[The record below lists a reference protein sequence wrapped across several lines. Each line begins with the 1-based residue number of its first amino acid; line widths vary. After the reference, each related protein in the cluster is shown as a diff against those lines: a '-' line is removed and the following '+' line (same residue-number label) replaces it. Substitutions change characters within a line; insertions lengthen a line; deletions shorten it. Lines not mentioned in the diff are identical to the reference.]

1 MMNGR
6 LKSISCAI
14 LLVLLGCEPVAVQ
27 YPPGSA
33 QPPYP
38 GAGVNIPSPT
48 QQPPKVQ
55 VTGPQRWNHAWT
67 KAMEGAFL
75 GLNIGGPFGGAGG
88 FTLGLLTGLITAD
101 SYYGGVNTQ
110 IQSEQEKDRQL
121 EAAIAQEL
129 KRQGDLE
136 NQVAQATPQ
145 SSGSSPERSAEN
157 PVNSARTAQTVPV
170 TPSTADPIAVA
181 SINKSPA
188 PMPPAPFKNM
198 EMKDVNGDGVPDLWI
213 YYNPQNP
220 GEIVRQEEATKYDGT
235 VNAWSY
241 FKQGKLVR
249 RDVDSYGHGKPDTV
263 FYYDGDKIAREERDE
278 SGRGL
283 ISYRAIYLNGRLTQI
298 EKDTRGEGKID
309 FWIYYDTNRTEEII
323 TKDEKDLNGD
333 GVVDLWTYYDNGRI
347 VRRDVSAVG
356 LEFLVKQEQLSLPL
370 AEAKD
375 IQIPS
380 N

>member
-1 MMNGR
+1 MNGR
-6 LKSISCAI
+6 LKSISCGI

-27 YPPGSA
+27 YPPGSV
-33 QPPYP
+33 QSPYP
-38 GAGVNIPSPT
+38 GAGVSNTSPT
-48 QQPPKVQ
+48 QQPAQAQ
-55 VTGPQRWNHAWT
+55 VTGSQRWNHAWT

-101 SYYGGVNTQ
+101 SHYGGVNAQ

-129 KRQGDLE
+129 QRQGNLE

-145 SSGSSPERSAEN
+145 SNSSSTEKSAEI
-157 PVNSARTAQTVPV
+157 PVNSTRTAQTVPGASK
-170 TPSTADPIAVA
+170 TDPIAVA

-188 PMPPAPFKNM
+188 PMTPAPFKNM
-198 EMKDVNGDGVPDLWI
+198 EVKDINGDGVPDLWI

-249 RDVDSYGHGKPDTV
+249 RDVDSHGHGKPDTV

-283 ISYRAIYLNGRLTQI
+283 ISYRAIYRNGRLAQI
-298 EKDTRGEGKID
+298 EKDSRGEGKID
-309 FWIYYDTNRTEEII
+309 LWIHYDTNRNEEVII
-323 TKDEKDLNGD
+323 KDEKDLNGD
-333 GVVDLWTYYDNGRI
+333 GVIDLWTYYENGRL

-356 LEFLVKQEQLSLPL
+356 LEFLAKQEQLPLPL

-375 IQIPS
+375 IQIPG

>member
-1 MMNGR
+1 
-6 LKSISCAI
+6 
-14 LLVLLGCEPVAVQ
+14 
-27 YPPGSA
+27 
-33 QPPYP
+33 
-38 GAGVNIPSPT
+38 
-48 QQPPKVQ
+48 
-55 VTGPQRWNHAWT
+55 
-67 KAMEGAFL
+67 MEGAFL

-101 SYYGGVNTQ
+101 SHYGGVNAQ

-121 EAAIAQEL
+121 ETAIEEEL
-129 KRQGDLE
+129 QRQGNFE

-145 SSGSSPERSAEN
+145 SNGSSQEKSAEM
-157 PVNSARTAQTVPV
+157 PINSARTAQTAPAVRSPR
-170 TPSTADPIAVA
+170 DPIAVA
-181 SINKSPA
+181 SINKNPP
-188 PMPPAPFKNM
+188 PMPPTPFKNM
-198 EMKDVNGDGVPDLWI
+198 EVKDINGDGVPDLWI

-249 RDVDSYGHGKPDTV
+249 RDVDNHGQGKPDTV

-283 ISYRAIYLNGRLTQI
+283 ISYRASYRNGRLAQI

-309 FWIYYDTNRTEEII
+309 LWIHYDTNQTDEII
-323 TKDEKDLNGD
+323 IKDEKDLNGD
-333 GVVDLWTYYDNGRI
+333 GVIDLWTYYENGRL
-347 VRRDVSAVG
+347 VRRDVSGVG
-356 LEFLVKQEQLSLPL
+356 LEFLAKQEQLSLPL
-370 AEAKD
+370 AEVKD
-375 IQIPS
+375 IQIPG